1 MTKVLK
7 PSGKL
12 CSLVEKYIMSGR
24 NDEYR
29 RELRQCFITD
39 QAHGYQRITRI
50 PGRIRLIECFQ
61 KVSIITIPP
70 GILFQDEVT
79 SVKSFVTG

>member
-29 RELRQCFITD
+29 RKFRQCLITD
-39 QAHGYQRITRI
+39 QTYGYQWVMRIT
-50 PGRIRLIECFQ
+50 GRICLIECLQ
-61 KVSIITIPP
+61 KFRIITIAP
-70 GILFQDEVT
+70 GILLP
-79 SVKSFVTG
+79 